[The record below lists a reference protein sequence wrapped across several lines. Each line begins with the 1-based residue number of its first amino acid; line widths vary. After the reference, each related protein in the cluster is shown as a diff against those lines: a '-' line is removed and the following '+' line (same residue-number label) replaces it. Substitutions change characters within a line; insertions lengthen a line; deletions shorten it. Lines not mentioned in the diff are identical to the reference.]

1 MKELFWNYLWMV
13 LSLHDIV
20 VNAVPHVV
28 SALYHAEY
36 LIIKEYCV
44 FVCGTEDNMM
54 GESRQSVLIQDIA
67 KSGVDKGQTVVY
79 YTYLLSQ
86 KIYGGITNSIPN
98 VKEPLSKE
106 RISCPHV
113 GGEAKGVGMKEW
125 PYRAH
130 SKASG
135 NLMGIGTTQ
144 HDGQCLAPV
153 STQDYCLAS
162 KGPRVLAH
170 FLKESVHQLKGEA
183 V

>member
-1 MKELFWNYLWMV
+1 MQELFWNCLWMV
-13 LSLHDIV
+13 FSLHDIV

-113 GGEAKGVGMKEW
+113 GGEAKGVGIVAIQGSFEGKRQSDGHW
-125 PYRAH
+125 YHAARWAVFGASLHPRLLSCLQRA
-130 SKASG
+130 
-135 NLMGIGTTQ
+135 
-144 HDGQCLAPV
+144 
-153 STQDYCLAS
+153 
-162 KGPRVLAH
+162 
-170 FLKESVHQLKGEA
+170 
-183 V
+183 